1 MIYCLYL
8 ILAVAVVFLS
18 VKLSYYVDCLDR
30 KTSLSGAFIG
40 GIMLAAITSLP
51 ELFSSITAI
60 VHLDQPSL
68 VQGNALGSNI
78 LNLCIIASLLT
89 LFHKQYKKAQLSST
103 HKTTIILGIIMYGLV
118 IIAIQ
123 FPMMIQLGFL
133 QFNLITLV
141 LLFIYF
147 LNIKQMSDDSDEP
160 DKNVSEIKLSVKQ
173 ILIRFI
179 FIGLTL
185 ICVSIL
191 LTQITDIIANK
202 LQLGVT
208 VSGAIFL
215 GIATSLPE
223 LSSVIALIKINNYNA
238 AFGNIVGSNLF
249 NFMVLCFSDFMYTK
263 GSIYIHDAQ
272 LQYLLGFGIIAMLAT
287 LGLYFFNKKPW
298 IVILCGLLILSC
310 YITSILLSIY

>member
-1 MIYCLYL
+1 
-8 ILAVAVVFLS
+8 
-18 VKLSYYVDCLDR
+18 
-30 KTSLSGAFIG
+30 
-40 GIMLAAITSLP
+40 
-51 ELFSSITAI
+51 
-60 VHLDQPSL
+60 
-68 VQGNALGSNI
+68 
-78 LNLCIIASLLT
+78 
-89 LFHKQYKKAQLSST
+89 
-103 HKTTIILGIIMYGLV
+103 MYGLV

-160 DKNVSEIKLSVKQ
+160 EKNVSEIKLSVKQ

-185 ICVSIL
+185 ICVSVL

-263 GSIYIHDAQ
+263 GSIYIQDTQ

-287 LGLYFFNKKPW
+287 LGLYFFNKKSW
-298 IVILCGLLILSC
+298 IIILCGLLILSC